1 MRYIKDIR
9 KIREMNPHS
18 RMFVLL
24 LYFEKIFLVK
34 WPFKALRRLVQKVHN
49 CEIYPECFAT
59 VNSLLTIRLPH
70 PFLIIIHRDARIY
83 DNVTIFQGVTIGVVE
98 RYDRDGIMPVIG
110 NNVYIGCKA
119 TILNAA
125 IADNCV
131 IGAHALVLK
140 SVPGPQTVV
149 GVWK

>member
-1 MRYIKDIR
+1 MVLNDIR
-9 KIREMNPHS
+9 KIREMNSNS
-18 RMFVLL
+18 RALVLF
-24 LYFEKIFLVK
+24 LYFEKIFLIK
-34 WPFKALRRLVQKVHN
+34 WPFKILRRLVQKMHN
-49 CEIYPECFAT
+49 CEIFPECFAT
-59 VNSLLTIRLPH
+59 INSLLTIRLPH

-98 RYDRDGIMPVIG
+98 RDDRDGIMPVIG

-125 IADNCV
+125 IADNCI

-140 SVPGPQTVV
+140 SVPEPQTVV
-149 GVWK
+149 GIWK